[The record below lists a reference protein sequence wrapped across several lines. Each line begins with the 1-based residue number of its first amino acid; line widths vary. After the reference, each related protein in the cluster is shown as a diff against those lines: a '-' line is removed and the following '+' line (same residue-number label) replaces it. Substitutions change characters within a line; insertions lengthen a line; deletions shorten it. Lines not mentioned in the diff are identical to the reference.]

1 MTKMYLNDLQLTEE
15 QIQGFDKIRDYAF
28 MCEMGSG
35 FSWEN
40 KCVAIEK
47 INNIIKFEKEIYN
60 YIPDFYNGNDL
71 IIFCD

>member
-1 MTKMYLNDLQLTEE
+1 MIIYLNDLKLTEE
-15 QIQGFDKIRDYAF
+15 QKKEFEKIRKWAF

-40 KCVAIEK
+40 ECVAIEK
-47 INNIIKFEKEIYN
+47 INNIIQFEKEIWR

-71 IIFCD
+71 IKLCD

>member
-1 MTKMYLNDLQLTEE
+1 MAIYLNDLKLTEE
-15 QIQGFDKIRDYAF
+15 QKKEFEKIREWAF

-47 INNIIKFEKEIYN
+47 INNIIKFEKKIYS

-71 IIFCD
+71 IILCD